1 MPSGRLGQRGPRRNR
16 SRRNQSA
23 SQREETHEAQAR
35 HRRRRRVRRDR
46 RRHRG
51 RLRGRRR
58 TRYDGGRPDR
68 TAGGRGTRLR
78 RRERGRGDR
87 GGVEGRP
94 GTAVS
99 ADLDTEAGDDDR
111 GWEVEILGTGTT
123 SYDVLVDP
131 ATGRVLGTH
140 TAGDDADD
148 VREARTLLRGT
159 GVTAAEAAEK
169 ATTKG
174 FVTSVDLEAD
184 GAGAWEVETDGSS
197 AEERDWNVAL
207 DDAKLTA
214 VRDDDGQDETGDDD

>member
-1 MPSGRLGQRGPRRNR
+1 MKRKLVIAAVVASVAIGGGTAVAFADDDARGTT
-16 SRRNQSA
+16 A
-23 SQREETHEAQAR
+23 D
-35 HRRRRRVRRDR
+35 V
-46 RRHRG
+46 
-51 RLRGRRR
+51 
-58 TRYDGGRPDR
+58 R
-68 TAGGRGTRLR
+68 TARPAAEAPGSADVSAAEAIAAALKA
-78 RRERGRGDR
+78 
-87 GGVEGRP
+87 RP

-148 VREARTLLRGT
+148 VREARTLLKGT
-159 GVTAAEAAEK
+159 AVTAAEAAEK

-174 FVTSVDLEAD
+174 FVTSVALEAD

-207 DDAKLTA
+207 DDAGLTA

>member
-1 MPSGRLGQRGPRRNR
+1 MKRKLVIAAVVASVAIGGGTAVAFADDDARGTT
-16 SRRNQSA
+16 A
-23 SQREETHEAQAR
+23 D
-35 HRRRRRVRRDR
+35 V
-46 RRHRG
+46 
-51 RLRGRRR
+51 
-58 TRYDGGRPDR
+58 R
-68 TAGGRGTRLR
+68 TARPAAEAPGSADVSAAEAIAAALKA
-78 RRERGRGDR
+78 
-87 GGVEGRP
+87 RP

-148 VREARTLLRGT
+148 VREARTLLKGT

-197 AEERDWNVAL
+197 AEERDWSVAL
-207 DDAKLTA
+207 DDAGLTA
-214 VRDDDGQDETGDDD
+214 VRDDAGRDETGDDD

>member
-1 MPSGRLGQRGPRRNR
+1 MKRKLVIAAVVASVAIGGGTAVAFADDDARGTT
-16 SRRNQSA
+16 A
-23 SQREETHEAQAR
+23 D
-35 HRRRRRVRRDR
+35 V
-46 RRHRG
+46 
-51 RLRGRRR
+51 
-58 TRYDGGRPDR
+58 R
-68 TAGGRGTRLR
+68 TARPAAEAPGSADVSAAEAIAAALKA
-78 RRERGRGDR
+78 
-87 GGVEGRP
+87 RP